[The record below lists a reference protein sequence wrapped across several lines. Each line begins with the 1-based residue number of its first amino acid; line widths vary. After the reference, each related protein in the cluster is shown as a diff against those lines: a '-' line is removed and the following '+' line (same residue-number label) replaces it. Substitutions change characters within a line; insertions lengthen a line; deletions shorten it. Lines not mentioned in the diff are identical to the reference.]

1 MTTRE
6 QTGGLHRCLSCS
18 SELVQPVEWEP
29 TGPETWSVLLR
40 CPECEVH
47 RLGLFDQT
55 LLDEYDVELERGSR
69 QLRHAYLELV
79 EENMADGIDR
89 FARALEAG
97 AILPEDF

>member
-6 QTGGLHRCLSCS
+6 HTRGLHRCLNCS

-29 TGPETWSVLLR
+29 TGPRTWSVLLR

-47 RLGLFDQT
+47 RLGLFDQA
-55 LLDEYDVELERGSR
+55 LLDEYDVELERGSQ
-69 QLRHAYLELV
+69 QLRRAYLEVV

-89 FARALEAG
+89 FARALEVG